1 MEKQKLTP
9 EIIKK
14 ARELSEFC
22 ENNYAKHGIS
32 LDDSIKFLAKKLG
45 MSEIAVGC
53 AITLGTFYDFKG
65 LELNQTKTSY

>member
-32 LDDSIKFLAKKLG
+32 LDDSIKFLAKKLQ
-45 MSEIAVGC
+45 I
-53 AITLGTFYDFKG
+53 IKKKHL
-65 LELNQTKTSY
+65 